1 MEALLDSAEQAR
13 NQNLTAGAD
22 RARAHAIASALE
34 ALRAG
39 RPVAF
44 PTETVWGLAA
54 PARVDRAVQ
63 TLRAWKGRDRDQPMS
78 VMVSDA
84 RVLAAAGVVLPEL
97 GRRLAEAFWPGPLT
111 LVVACGQSFAE
122 GIARG
127 DGALGLRC
135 SSHPV
140 ALALA
145 LAAEG
150 AGLGPLTATSLNRS
164 GEPPARRLEEARA
177 ICETDAGPH
186 VFEGWGSDASGA
198 LPTTVVDLTGT
209 PARIL
214 RWGGLDAAALAPFSD
229 RIAISDLPG
238 SPSAPVS
245 QGEKPA

>member
-1 MEALLDSAEQAR
+1 MEALLDTPDQTHTEDP
-13 NQNLTAGAD
+13 TAGAD
-22 RARAHAIASALE
+22 RARGCAIESALQ

-54 PARVDRAVQ
+54 PARIESAVQ
-63 TLRAWKGRDRDQPMS
+63 TLRAWKGRDQAQPMA
-78 VMVSDA
+78 VLVSDVDA
-84 RVLAAAGVVLPEL
+84 LAASGVVLPAL

-111 LVVACGQSFAE
+111 LVVAGGQTFAA
-122 GIARG
+122 GIVRA

-140 ALALA
+140 ARALA
-145 LAAEG
+145 LAAEA

-177 ICETDAGPH
+177 ICEADAGPH
-186 VFEGWGSDASGA
+186 VFEGWGSDAFGA
-198 LPTTVVDLTGT
+198 PPTTVVDLART

-214 RWGGLDAAALAPFSD
+214 RWGGLDAAALARFSD
-229 RIAISDLPG
+229 AIAIGDPSR
-238 SPSAPVS
+238 STSAPVS
-245 QGEKPA
+245 QGEKSA